1 MTYAYENLS
10 AEQFEN
16 LIVILCQS
24 LFGISVQG
32 FAKGPDGGK
41 DAKFIGVAEQ
51 FPNKSQPWKGTVII
65 QAKHTNGLNRSFS
78 ELDFFS
84 QSSKNTI
91 IEKEIPRI
99 INMVNNNQLNYYML
113 FSNRRLTGNAE
124 EEIVGHI
131 SQRCNIPLSSIYLC
145 GIEQLNLWLKRF
157 PEVAK
162 LADIDPIDS
171 PLLVS
176 SGELAE
182 VVEALARQMNI
193 IDNLSDMPPTKR
205 TSYEDK
211 NQING
216 MTTNYSQSMLKK
228 HLKDTAEIQAF
239 LAAPENDKFLQ
250 LYEGVAEDFHF
261 KIISKRR
268 KHQSFD
274 EVLEYLYE
282 LLISRDPV
290 LKQHKHKRL
299 TRTLL
304 FYMYWNCDIGM
315 TSYD

>member
-10 AEQFEN
+10 DEQFEN
-16 LIVILCQS
+16 LIVVLCQS

-41 DAKFIGVAEQ
+41 DAKFIGIAEQ

-65 QAKHTNGLNRSFS
+65 QAKHTNGQNKSFS
-78 ELDFFS
+78 EFNFFS
-84 QSSKNTI
+84 RSSKNTV

-99 INMVNNNQLNYYML
+99 IDMVNNNQLDYYML

-124 EEIVGHI
+124 AEIVEYI
-131 SQRCNIPLSSIYLC
+131 SQRCNIQLSSIYLC

-162 LADIDPIDS
+162 LADLDPIDS

-176 SGELAE
+176 SDELAE
-182 VVEALARQMNI
+182 VVEALARQVNI
-193 IDNLSDMPPTKR
+193 IGNVSDIPPTER

-211 NQING
+211 NQINS
-216 MTTNYSQSMLKK
+216 MTPSYSQSMLKK
-228 HLKDTAEIQAF
+228 YLKDTAEIQAF

-261 KIISKRR
+261 KIISKR
-268 KHQSFD
+268 KNHQSFD
-274 EVLEYLYE
+274 EVLEYLYD

-290 LKQHKHKRL
+290 LKQHKNKRL
-299 TRTLL
+299 TRAVL